1 MINDFTDDN
10 VQFEDSLPPLLH
22 DGMSLTGKGGAVE
35 GWALAKDSFEREPL
49 PQWVA
54 PYDVIHYQLAI
65 K

>member
-1 MINDFTDDN
+1 MT
-10 VQFEDSLPPLLH
+10 
-22 DGMSLTGKGGAVE
+22 LTGKGGAVE